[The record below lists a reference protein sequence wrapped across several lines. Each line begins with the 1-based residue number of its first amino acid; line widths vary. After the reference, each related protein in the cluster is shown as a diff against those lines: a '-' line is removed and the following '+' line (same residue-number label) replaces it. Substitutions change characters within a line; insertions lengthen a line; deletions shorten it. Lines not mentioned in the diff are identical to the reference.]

1 MLGNAAFEIFEVS
14 QHWERVFLPF
24 FSLPNFGTA
33 VFFCF
38 LVFPSL
44 GKMIFCVFSSSQA
57 WESSCCLFLHFFI
70 FGKGSFCCFLS
81 IRRRLCQLFP
91 NEEITPRMVE
101 QDKLL
106 RVQ

>member
-44 GKMIFCVFSSSQA
+44 GKMVFCIFSSSQA
-57 WESSCCLFLHFFI
+57 WESLRLQFFAYP
-70 FGKGSFCCFLS
+70 FMWESHLCSLS
-81 IRRRLCQLFP
+81 
-91 NEEITPRMVE
+91 T
-101 QDKLL
+101 
-106 RVQ
+106 